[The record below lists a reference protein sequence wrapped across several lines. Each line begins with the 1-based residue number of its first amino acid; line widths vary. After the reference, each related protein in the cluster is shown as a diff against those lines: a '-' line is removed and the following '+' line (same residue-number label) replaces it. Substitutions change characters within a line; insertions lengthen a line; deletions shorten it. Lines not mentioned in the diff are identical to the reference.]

1 MPLPTQASAAVPTCS
16 HLDHQC
22 QTTISDLP
30 RDGSDPTSN
39 TFCSDPRAL
48 SQSGSCWQR
57 DYFFLSFFLPF
68 LFSLSS
74 SLLPLSESLFSD
86 AVVVS
91 FKWFSFKGKK
101 VLRDHCCKDVSC
113 VGQTAVHYWLLLLE
127 NLTNLTGTFT
137 VVMESVIVIV
147 VDIIWE
153 EELLRS
159 LILSLV
165 LVILL
170 LLWLKHRS
178 LSLSLLGL
186 IS

>member
-1 MPLPTQASAAVPTCS
+1 MVLV
-16 HLDHQC
+16 
-22 QTTISDLP
+22 
-30 RDGSDPTSN
+30 GSEII
-39 TFCSDPRAL
+39 
-48 SQSGSCWQR
+48 
-57 DYFFLSFFLPF
+57 SFFLFFTF
-68 LFSLSS
+68 LVFFIFRVCYLF
-74 SLLPLSESLFSD
+74 LNLFFSD

-159 LILSLV
+159 LIPSLV

-186 IS
+186 IP